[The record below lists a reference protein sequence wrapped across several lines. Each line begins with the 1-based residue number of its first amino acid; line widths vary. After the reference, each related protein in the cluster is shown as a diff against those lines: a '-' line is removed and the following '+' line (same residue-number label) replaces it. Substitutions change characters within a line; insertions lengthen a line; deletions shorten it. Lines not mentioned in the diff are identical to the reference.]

1 MVYHSNHGSVFI
13 SPWGRMLRKIALST
27 LSTLALCGPAPCLA
41 ATSPPQGFS
50 GNLGLGFS
58 NSTGTSQALS
68 INTEDALHWLRGPW
82 SNDSTLAYN
91 YARNSGVVSA
101 DRLALNNS
109 TKYLFAKNTY
119 AFGSV
124 DYVRNHFDG
133 YFYRVDEFAGV
144 GHYLYP
150 AEDMRLALQAG
161 IGARE
166 SHRIGFAPA
175 LNPSA
180 QLAAK
185 YRWQIS
191 KAARLTEDVDAD
203 LVEGGANTYQSL
215 LALDTPL
222 LGSLGMRFS
231 FLATYNTQVPVGYKE
246 VNTLTAVN
254 LVYHF

>member
-1 MVYHSNHGSVFI
+1 M
-13 SPWGRMLRKIALST
+13 
-27 LSTLALCGPAPCLA
+27 A
-41 ATSPPQGFS
+41 AASQPQGFS

-68 INTEDALHWLRGPW
+68 LNTEGALHWLRGPW

-91 YARNSGVVSA
+91 YAQNSGVVSA
-101 DRLALNNS
+101 DRLALGNS
-109 TKYLFAKNTY
+109 TKYLFEKNTY
-119 AFGSV
+119 AFGLL

-133 YFYRVDEFAGV
+133 YFYRVNESAGV

-150 AEDMRLALQAG
+150 SDNMRLALEAG
-161 IGARE
+161 VGAQE
-166 SHRIGFAPA
+166 SHRIGYAAAINPTA
-175 LNPSA
+175 LLS
-180 QLAAK
+180 AK

-191 KAARLTEDVDAD
+191 KGARLTEDVDAV
-203 LVEGGANTYQSL
+203 LVESGANNYQSL

-231 FLATYNTQVPVGYKE
+231 FLATYNSRVPVGYKQ